1 MSGPKINA
9 FGDVVSSQLNFD
21 EGLDP
26 GVELK
31 GNNSMLVGE
40 IIKVYAID
48 EPSNDPSGA
57 DAKYTVCDVMV
68 HRANGSTEVI
78 PRCKIMQPS
87 WGGSP
92 NNFLETLGPNPG
104 PNQSDLK
111 KDGSQRT
118 SQQVLLSFVD
128 GRKDAA
134 VILGTVPHSA
144 KPAKSRRP
152 SKKKGIYLEAEFQG
166 LNWKINNDGS
176 FEMIFNGP
184 RNDKGE
190 LIGKDGP
197 TTMKIDAKGNVQIT
211 TNNKQ
216 TFRIDR
222 EKQTVSV
229 DCGPTQFVMD
239 GKADKITAKSKT
251 VETLGS
257 KLNRVHGDKV
267 KISKSATSEPTEPF
281 VLGNVFK
288 EMMEKL
294 LTAIAN
300 HQHIGNLG
308 VPTPPPL
315 NKSEFMSL
323 KSSPV
328 GDKKVLSDFITG
340 EKG

>member
-1 MSGPKINA
+1 MIKRDGHGGVLPTSIPTTSVKS
-9 FGDVVSSQLNFD
+9 VQD
-21 EGLDP
+21 EFA
-26 GVELK
+26 
-31 GNNSMLVGE
+31 NNNTIYEAE
-40 IIKVYAID
+40 IQKVYAID
-48 EPSNDPSGA
+48 DPENKFQGA
-57 DAKYTVCDVMV
+57 NFTVCDIVL
-68 HRANGSTEVI
+68 RKANGSTEVI
-78 PRCKIMQPS
+78 KNCRLMQPA

-92 NNFLETLGPNPG
+92 NNFLETLQIDPG
-104 PNQSDLK
+104 PKASSFKNPRSEK
-111 KDGSQRT
+111 RSNY
-118 SQQVLLSFVD
+118 VLVAFIN
-128 GRKDAA
+128 GRKDYG
-134 VILGTVPHSA
+134 VILGGLPHANPVA
-144 KPAKSRRP
+144 KKRRP
-152 SKKKGIYLEAEFQG
+152 SKSKGVYLEGEFQG
-166 LNWKINNDGS
+166 LNWKVNNDGS

-184 RNDKGE
+184 RDDKGQI
-190 LIGKDGP
+190 IGKDGP

-216 TFRIDR
+216 TFSINR

-257 KLNRVHGDKV
+257 QLNRVHGSKV
-267 KISKSATSEPTEPF
+267 KISKTATSEPTEPF
-281 VLGNVFK
+281 VLGLVFK

-294 LTAIAN
+294 LTAISN

-315 NKSEFMSL
+315 NKAEFEAL

-340 EKG
+340 EK